1 MRFPMPL
8 FPCVFELLN
17 NWLVEAGWI
26 NDDGHMIFQPTG
38 AAYPSTPNARLIS
51 LKLVEPLGRDCGY
64 GKNFHGFDRGR
75 MLKIPK
81 EFVAG
86 DIIEAPNAIEL
97 PDDRDFC
104 RGQYRYR
111 ICDGVHRYFASI
123 AAGYTLI
130 PLRL

>member
-1 MRFPMPL
+1 
-8 FPCVFELLN
+8 
-17 NWLVEAGWI
+17 
-26 NDDGHMIFQPTG
+26 
-38 AAYPSTPNARLIS
+38 
-51 LKLVEPLGRDCGY
+51 
-64 GKNFHGFDRGR
+64 

>member
-8 FPCVFELLN
+8 FPCAFELLN